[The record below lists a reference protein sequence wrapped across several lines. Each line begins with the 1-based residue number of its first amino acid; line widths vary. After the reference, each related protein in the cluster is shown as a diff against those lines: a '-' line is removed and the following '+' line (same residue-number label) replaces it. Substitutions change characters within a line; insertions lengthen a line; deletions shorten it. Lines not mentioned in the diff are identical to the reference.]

1 MQLVIGGLMMKQIA
15 DELGISEITAKIHK
29 RKLMEKMGAR
39 SLPDLVRYAERLRIV
54 HTRSR

>member
-1 MQLVIGGLMMKQIA
+1 MMKQIA